1 MRERVQSL
9 VAELREVEKL
19 RTKLRHVEARTIG
32 RDGVSNGQQSKRG
45 TNSATRQALYSGQAI
60 ASIFLGRCTSKDRD
74 EPIPFPKLNVVLA
87 MHLLGSTS
95 RSLLIDAVEL
105 RGADHSSVA
114 VHHEHSVPHDG
125 SAIQGGPPS

>member
-1 MRERVQSL
+1 MPNRA
-9 VAELREVEKL
+9 AEQK
-19 RTKLRHVEARTIG
+19 
-32 RDGVSNGQQSKRG
+32 G

-60 ASIFLGRCTSKDRD
+60 ASIFLRRCTSKDGD

-87 MHLLGSTS
+87 IHLLGSTS

-114 VHHEHSVPHDG
+114 SITNTLYRMMAVPSKGDHHRSRMFV
-125 SAIQGGPPS
+125 